1 MQMSE
6 KARILIVDDEPSAR
20 DTLEALLFAE
30 GYDLASTAS
39 GQEVLDRLGGFAPDV
54 ILLDVMMPGM
64 DGFEVCQRLK
74 AEERWRH
81 IPIILVTALDSKR
94 DLARGL
100 DAGAD
105 DFVHKPV
112 NGIELRA
119 RVRSMLRIKK
129 QYDEL
134 EATLRLRE
142 DLSNLVVHDLRNP
155 LASIMLFGALLKR
168 SLTTPQDLERLDK
181 LLTAGRRLESLV
193 NDLLIM
199 AKTQADKLVLNRTL
213 VDANQLVSAALEN
226 HYALAQ
232 FKGIELS
239 AELAEQS
246 HPLPL
251 DENLFQRV
259 LDNLLSNAIK
269 FSPNDSA
276 ITLRVAYAA
285 TPTSQK
291 PRARIQVIDQGPGIA
306 AADRERIFDPFEI
319 IEMKKKGVAQTGL
332 GLAFAKMV
340 VDAHGGRISVAANQP
355 QGSIFTVEIPSL
367 SKD

>member
-1 MQMSE
+1 MEHKSVV
-6 KARILIVDDEPSAR
+6 LIVDDESSAR
-20 DTLEALLFAE
+20 DTLEALLFPK
-30 GYDLASTAS
+30 GYDLVFAAS
-39 GQEVLDRLGGFAPDV
+39 GQEVLDRLGELAPDV

-64 DGFEVCQRLK
+64 DGLQVCRHLK
-74 AEERWRH
+74 AEKQWRH
-81 IPIILVTALDSKR
+81 IPIIMVTALDSKQ

-100 DAGAD
+100 EAGAD

-142 DLSNLVVHDLRNP
+142 DLSNLIVHDLRNP

-181 LLTAGRRLESLV
+181 LLTAGRRLESLI

-213 VDANQLVSAALEN
+213 ADANQLVSAALEN

-232 FKGIELS
+232 SRGIELS
-239 AELAEQS
+239 ADLPEQS

-285 TPTSQK
+285 TPASQES
-291 PRARIQVIDQGPGIA
+291 RVRIQVIDQGPGIA

-319 IEMKKKGVAQTGL
+319 IEMKKKKVAQTGL

-340 VDAHGGRISVAANQP
+340 INAHGGRISVAANQP
-355 QGSIFTVEIPSL
+355 QGSIFTVEIPNPTG
-367 SKD
+367 DY